1 MLTEFKAH
9 VNLNFPLLLKDRL
22 LVACSGG
29 LDSVVLAHLCH
40 SAGLHVAL
48 AHCNFRLRG
57 AESDAD
63 ETFVKELAQQLDV
76 DFFVT
81 HFDTLGYVNQHK
93 VSVQMAARELRYAW
107 FDRLLKTKGFVKVLT
122 AHHLDDALE
131 TFLINLS
138 RGTGIDGLTGIPAQ
152 TETIVRPL
160 LKFSREELL
169 DYAQANELTWRED
182 ASNSDIKYLRNKIR
196 AEVVPLLKELHPSF
210 LENFKL
216 TTRYLSQT
224 SSIAKTQIA
233 QQKAALFEYEKG
245 YTKIALEEVKKL
257 VPLEGYL
264 FALFQEY
271 GFSEFENLRD
281 LLDAMS
287 GKYIESKTHRLL
299 KDREYLWLSPLELDR
314 NDIDNFAISKEDK
327 KIDTPISLTFLDVV
341 ERNENT
347 PTIIYVDKNALKYP
361 LQVRKWKKGDYFYPL
376 GLSGKKK
383 VSKFFKDE
391 KVPVALKDKQ
401 WLLCSGDDIVWIIGK
416 RADERF
422 KVSADTTTILRI
434 EVQL

>member
-1 MLTEFKAH
+1 MLDPFKAH
-9 VNLNFPLLLKDRL
+9 IKENFPALLQNKV

-29 LDSVVLAHLCH
+29 LDSVVLTHLCH
-40 SAGLHVAL
+40 AAGLDISL

-57 AESDAD
+57 TESDGD
-63 ETFVKELAQQLDV
+63 EV
-76 DFFVT
+76 FVT
-81 HFDTLGYVNQHK
+81 ELGQKLRVAVFVTRFDTLGYVNQYG
-93 VSVQMAARELRYAW
+93 VSVQMAARELRYTW
-107 FDRLLKTKGFVKVLT
+107 FNTLLETNGFDKVLT

-152 TETIVRPL
+152 TETIARPI
-160 LKFSREELL
+160 LKFSREQLS
-169 DYAQANELTWRED
+169 DYATENKLTWRED
-182 ASNSDIKYLRNKIR
+182 GSNTNIKYLRNKIR
-196 AEVVPLLKELHPSF
+196 AGVIPLLKDLNPNF
-210 LENFKL
+210 LDNFKV
-216 TTRYLSQT
+216 TTEYLSQ
-224 SSIAKTQIA
+224 SSAIAKDQIA
-233 QQKAALFEYEKG
+233 QKRAALFAPENG
-245 YTKIALEEVKKL
+245 YLKIAIEKL
-257 VPLEGYL
+257 RQLKPLEGYL
-264 FALFQEY
+264 YGLFEAY
-271 GFSEFENLRD
+271 GFTEWKNLRD

-299 KDREYLWLSPLELDR
+299 KDREYLWLSSLELER
-314 NDIDNFAISKEDK
+314 K
-327 KIDTPISLTFLDVV
+327 DTYNYFITEEVKMMDEPIPLTFLDVV

-347 PTIIYVDKNALKYP
+347 STIIYVDKNALKYP

-376 GLSGKKK
+376 GLKGKKK
-383 VSKFFKDE
+383 LAKYFKDE

-422 KVSADTTTILRI
+422 KVRADTTTILRI

>member
-9 VNLNFPLLLKDRL
+9 IDLNFPLLLKDRL

-29 LDSVVLAHLCH
+29 LDSVVLSHLCH
-40 SAGLHVAL
+40 SAGLDIAL

-57 AESDAD
+57 AESDSD
-63 ETFVKELAQQLDV
+63 EAFVKEMAQQLGI

-81 HFDTLGYVNQHK
+81 HFDTLGYVNQHRM
-93 VSVQMAARELRYAW
+93 SVQMAARELRYTW
-107 FDRLLKTKGFVKVLT
+107 FDGLLKNKGFAKVLT

-138 RGTGIDGLTGIPAQ
+138 RGTGIDGLTGIPEQ
-152 TETIVRPL
+152 TETIARPL

-169 DYAQANELTWRED
+169 DYAKANELTWRED
-182 ASNSDIKYLRNKIR
+182 GSNTDTKYLRNKIR
-196 AEVVPLLKELHPSF
+196 AEVVPLLKELHPNF
-210 LENFKL
+210 LDNFKV
-216 TTRYLSQT
+216 TTEYLRQT
-224 SSIAKTQIA
+224 SAIAATQIK
-233 QQKAALFEYEKG
+233 QQKTALFEQENG
-245 YTKIALEEVKKL
+245 CFKIAIKALRQL

-264 FALFQEY
+264 YALFQAY
-271 GFSEFENLRD
+271 GFTEWENLRD

-287 GKYIESKTHRLL
+287 GKYIESKTHKLL
-299 KDREYLWLSPLELDR
+299 KDRDYLWLSPLNIGESKT
-314 NDIDNFAISKEDK
+314 DNYRISKEDK
-327 KIDTPISLTFLDVV
+327 RISQPISLAFLDVV

-347 PTIIYVDKNALKYP
+347 STIIYVDKNALKYP
-361 LQVRKWKKGDYFYPL
+361 LEVRKWKKGDYFYPL
-376 GLSGKKK
+376 GFKGKKK
-383 VSKFFKDE
+383 LAKYFKDE

-401 WLLCSGDDIVWIIGK
+401 WLLCSGKDIVWIIGK

-422 KVSADTTTILRI
+422 KVTSDTKTILRI

>member
-9 VNLNFPLLLKDRL
+9 IDQHFPFMLKDRL

-29 LDSVVLAHLCH
+29 LDSVVLSHLCH
-40 SAGLHVAL
+40 KAGLNITL

-57 AESDAD
+57 SQSDAD

-81 HFDTLGYVNQHK
+81 RFDTLGYVNQHR
-93 VSVQMAARELRYAW
+93 VSVQMAARELRYTW
-107 FDRLLKTKGFVKVLT
+107 FDGLLKTKGFTKVLT

-138 RGTGIDGLTGIPAQ
+138 RGTGIDGLTGIPHQ
-152 TETIVRPL
+152 TETIARPL

-169 DYAQANELTWRED
+169 NYAKANKLTWRED
-182 ASNSDIKYLRNKIR
+182 ASNSDTKYLRNKIR
-196 AEVVPLLKELHPSF
+196 AELVPLLKELHPSF

-224 SSIAKTQIA
+224 SSIAKMQLA
-233 QQKAALFEYEKG
+233 QQKAKLFEHENG
-245 YTKIALEEVKKL
+245 DFKIAIEGLRKL

-287 GKYIESKTHRLL
+287 GKYIQSKTHRLL
-299 KDREYLWLSPLELDR
+299 KDRDYLWLSSLELDGEET
-314 NDIDNFAISKEDK
+314 DNYRVFKEDK
-327 KIDTPISLTFLDVV
+327 KIDTPIPLTFLDVV

-347 PTIIYVDKNALKYP
+347 SAIIYVDKNALKYP
-361 LQVRKWKKGDYFYPL
+361 LQVRNWKKGDYFYPL
-376 GLSGKKK
+376 GFKGKKK
-383 VSKFFKDE
+383 LSKFFKDE
-391 KVPVALKDKQ
+391 KVPVTLKGKQ

-422 KVSADTTTILRI
+422 KVRADTKTILRI

>member
-9 VNLNFPLLLKDRL
+9 INLNFPLLLKDRL

-29 LDSVVLAHLCH
+29 LDSVVLTHLCH
-40 SAGLHVAL
+40 SAGLHIAL

-57 AESDAD
+57 SQSDAD
-63 ETFVKELAQQLDV
+63 ETFVKELAQQLGV

-81 HFDTLGYVNQHK
+81 HFDTLGYVNQHR
-93 VSVQMAARELRYAW
+93 VSVQMAARELRYNW
-107 FDRLLKTKGFVKVLT
+107 FDGLLKSNRFAKVLT

-152 TETIVRPL
+152 TETIARPL
-160 LKFSREELL
+160 LKFSREQLS
-169 DYAQANELTWRED
+169 DYATANKLTWRED
-182 ASNSDIKYLRNKIR
+182 GSNTDTKYLRNKIR
-196 AEVVPLLKELHPSF
+196 ADVIPLLKDLNPNF
-210 LENFKL
+210 LDNFKV
-216 TTRYLSQT
+216 TTEYLSQ
-224 SSIAKTQIA
+224 SSAIAKDQIV
-233 QQKAALFEYEKG
+233 QKRGALFEPENG
-245 YTKIALEEVKKL
+245 YLKIAIEKL
-257 VPLEGYL
+257 RQLKPLEGYL
-264 FALFQEY
+264 YGLFEAY
-271 GFSEFENLRD
+271 GFTEWKNLRD

-287 GKYIESKTHRLL
+287 GKYIESKTHKLL
-299 KDREYLWLSPLELDR
+299 KDRDYLWLSRQELLETK
-314 NDIDNFAISKEDK
+314 IEIYGISKEVNSIVNPLDLK
-327 KIDTPISLTFLDVV
+327 FLDVT

-347 PTIIYVDKNALKYP
+347 STIIYVDKNALKYP

-376 GLSGKKK
+376 GLKGKKK
-383 VSKFFKDE
+383 LAKYFKDE

>member
-9 VNLNFPLLLKDRL
+9 INLTFPLLLKDRL

-29 LDSVVLAHLCH
+29 LDSVVLAHICH
-40 SAGLHVAL
+40 SAGLHIAL

-57 AESDAD
+57 SQSDAD
-63 ETFVKELAQQLDV
+63 ETFVKELAQQLGV

-81 HFDTLGYVNQHK
+81 HFDTLGHVNQHR
-93 VSVQMAARELRYAW
+93 VSVQMAARELRYTW
-107 FDRLLKTKGFVKVLT
+107 FDGLLKSNGFAKVLT

-138 RGTGIDGLTGIPAQ
+138 RGTGIDGLTGIPEQ

-169 DYAQANELTWRED
+169 KYAKANKLMWRED
-182 ASNSDIKYLRNKIR
+182 SSNTDTKYLRNKIR
-196 AEVVPLLKELHPSF
+196 AGVIPLLKDLNPNF
-210 LENFKL
+210 LDNFKV
-216 TTRYLSQT
+216 TTEYLSQ
-224 SSIAKTQIA
+224 SSAIVKDQIA
-233 QQKAALFEYEKG
+233 QKRAALFEPENG
-245 YTKIALEEVKKL
+245 YLKIAIEKL
-257 VPLEGYL
+257 RQLKPLEGYL
-264 FALFQEY
+264 YGLFEAY
-271 GFSEFENLRD
+271 GFTEWKNLRD

-299 KDREYLWLSPLELDR
+299 KDREYLWLSSLELEGKDTY
-314 NDIDNFAISKEDK
+314 NYFISEEVNMIDE
-327 KIDTPISLTFLDVV
+327 PIPLTFLDVV

-347 PTIIYVDKNALKYP
+347 STIIYVDKNALKYP

-376 GLSGKKK
+376 GLKGKKK
-383 VSKFFKDE
+383 LAKYFKDE